1 MYSTD
6 AKQPPP
12 NKGPPAEPRPS
23 SSIILLSHT
32 NQVLLL
38 RRVKTSRSFASA
50 HVFPG
55 GNLSAFHDGP
65 VAPPDDVAARHRDS
79 RAYRLGAIR
88 ETFEE
93 SGILL
98 ARRKKGGAA
107 GGDGDEGEEGLL
119 VLSARERDEA
129 RRAVYGN
136 EVAFTEW
143 LDRVG
148 GVADIDNL
156 LPFTRWVT
164 PLATPRRFTTQM
176 YIYMLPF
183 PRKSPSSAPSEVGD
197 EAMGHDSIHAEA
209 VLPTPDGAEITTSA
223 FEDAAT
229 WLARQQSGDIILFP
243 PQAFLLTLISQFC
256 RGPPPHASS
265 SSSSSSPTTTALT
278 PDTDYY
284 QKQRDELVEFL
295 RRVPTAEKPR
305 SLKNPT
311 SQIPWADKCISPVTT
326 MMTDDGRILLSLDRP
341 GPELKG
347 TGRGGDFERV
357 VLVRF
362 EKGTARQVQVM
373 DREEAFRTLRPAGP
387 KGEVGKE
394 KL

>member
-6 AKQPPP
+6 AKQQP
-12 NKGPPAEPRPS
+12 KGPPAEPRPS

-55 GNLSAFHDGP
+55 GNLSEFHDGP
-65 VAPPDDVAARHRDS
+65 VAPPDDLARHRDS
-79 RAYRLGAIR
+79 LAYRLGAIR

-98 ARRKKGGAA
+98 ARKKDAP
-107 GGDGDEGEEGLL
+107 GDDEGLL

-129 RRAVYGN
+129 RKAIYNN
-136 EVAFTEW
+136 EVKFTNW
-143 LDRVG
+143 LDSVG

-176 YIYMLPF
+176 YICMLPF
-183 PRKSPSSAPSEVGD
+183 PRNIPSAPSGVNDDG
-197 EAMGHDSIHAEA
+197 MGHDSIHAEA

-243 PQAFLLTLISQFC
+243 PQAFL
-256 RGPPPHASS
+256 
-265 SSSSSSPTTTALT
+265 
-278 PDTDYY
+278 PDPDLA
-284 QKQRDELVEFL
+284 QRDELTEFL
-295 RRVPTAEKPR
+295 HRVPTAEKPR

-311 SQIPWADKCISPVTT
+311 SQIPWADK
-326 MMTDDGRILLSLDRP
+326 
-341 GPELKG
+341 LKG

-373 DREEAFRTLRPAGP
+373 DREEAFKTLRPAAPQGT
-387 KGEVGKE
+387 VSKE

>member
-6 AKQPPP
+6 AKQQPP
-12 NKGPPAEPRPS
+12 KGPPAEPRPS

-55 GNLSAFHDGP
+55 GNLSGVP
-65 VAPPDDVAARHRDS
+65 RR
-79 RAYRLGAIR
+79 
-88 ETFEE
+88 
-93 SGILL
+93 
-98 ARRKKGGAA
+98 ARRAAGRRGGAA
-107 GGDGDEGEEGLL
+107 PGRSGVPAGRHPGDVRGERDPACAQEEGGAPPGDDDDEGRLL

-148 GVADIDNL
+148 GVADIGELLLHLGPQHQMTLDVCFVLTDIPDNL

-183 PRKSPSSAPSEVGD
+183 PRNHPPL
-197 EAMGHDSIHAEA
+197 HL
-209 VLPTPDGAEITTSA
+209 LPTPDGAEITTSA

-256 RGPPPHASS
+256 RGPPPHSS
-265 SSSSSSPTTTALT
+265 TPT

-284 QKQRDELVEFL
+284 QKQRDELTEFL

-362 EKGTARQVQVM
+362 EKGTARQVEVM
-373 DREEAFRTLRPAGP
+373 DREEAFKTLRPAAP
-387 KGEVGKE
+387 KGEAGKE

>member
-1 MYSTD
+1 MYSTST
-6 AKQPPP
+6 KEP
-12 NKGPPAEPRPS
+12 KGPPAEPRPS

-55 GNLSAFHDGP
+55 GNLSEFHDGP
-65 VAPPDDVAARHRDS
+65 VAPPGDLAQHQDS
-79 RAYRLGAIR
+79 LAYRLGAIR

-98 ARRKKGGAA
+98 ARKKGAPV
-107 GGDGDEGEEGLL
+107 DDDGLL
-119 VLSARERDEA
+119 VLSTKERDEA
-129 RRAVYGN
+129 RKAIYKN
-136 EVAFTEW
+136 EVKFTEW
-143 LDRVG
+143 LDSVG
-148 GVADIDNL
+148 GVADTDNL

-164 PLATPRRFTTQM
+164 PPATPRRFTTQM

-183 PRKSPSSAPSEVGD
+183 PHRSAVSLGVD
-197 EAMGHDSIHAEA
+197 DSISNAAIHAES
-209 VLPTPDGAEITTSA
+209 VLPTPDGTEITTSA
-223 FEDAAT
+223 FEDAST
-229 WLARQQSGDIILFP
+229 WLSRQQSGDIILFP
-243 PQAFLLTLISQFC
+243 PQAFLLTVISQFC
-256 RGPPPHASS
+256 HGQSPDSS
-265 SSSSSSPTTTALT
+265 SSLSSDSG
-278 PDTDYY
+278 YY
-284 QKQRDELVEFL
+284 QRQRDELTEFL
-295 RRVPTAEKPR
+295 HRVPTASKPR
-305 SLKNPT
+305 SLKNLT

-326 MMTDDGRILLSLDRP
+326 MVTDDGRILLSLDRP

-362 EKGTARQVQVM
+362 EKGTARQVQVL
-373 DREEAFRTLRPAGP
+373 DREEAFRMLRPAGA
-387 KGEVGKE
+387 KGAVGSKE